1 MVGPLGVVLPDRR
14 WRSWAPEEL
23 GPAAELGPSACVVPV
38 YGEQPTEARAAQV
51 AAARALAGR
60 TVARI
65 LLLAREPD
73 LPGWAPNDWAGE
85 CARRAEFF
93 TGRLSGMPLTGPAK
107 RGSCPQPTAVEMIP
121 GNELNSAAEGGS
133 AAWATGAGPSWL
145 LRFAQ
150 RYRRLRR
157 GERLHLPAPASGAE
171 GREAVAFWEAC
182 ARAGVGKRFD
192 VIDIHAHSE
201 EQVRTLPRLA
211 HETLGLPVDVT
222 ECTGAD
228 PVLVAAVVRA
238 HPWLGSACYAVGDW
252 GGRDARAGG
261 EG

>member
-1 MVGPLGVVLPDRR
+1 VAGPLGVVLPDRR

-23 GPAAELGPSACVVPV
+23 GPATELGPSACVVPV

-60 TVARI
+60 TGARI

-85 CARRAEFF
+85 CARRAGFF
-93 TGRLSGMPLTGPAK
+93 TGVGGMGVGNPHA
-107 RGSCPQPTAVEMIP
+107 PTPVEMIP
-121 GNELNSAAEGGS
+121 GNELNSVAEGGS

-157 GERLHLPAPASGAE
+157 GERLHLPAPASGGD

-192 VIDIHAHSE
+192 VVDVHAHSE

-222 ECTGAD
+222 ECTGAA
-228 PVLVAAVVRA
+228 PVVVAAVVRA

-252 GGRDARAGG
+252 GGRDARAPR